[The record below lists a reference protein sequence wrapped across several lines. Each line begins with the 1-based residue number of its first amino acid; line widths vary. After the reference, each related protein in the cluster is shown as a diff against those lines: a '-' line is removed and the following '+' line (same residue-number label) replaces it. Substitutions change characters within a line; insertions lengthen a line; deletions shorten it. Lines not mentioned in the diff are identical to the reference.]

1 MERTLPGKNFLL
13 QPEAGDFN
21 VREHTNSGKAMS
33 TMDVL
38 KCYKGE
44 SYSDKL
50 ESTFSNC
57 VNCSFLRYNCDDV
70 SEQDFSKPVRDQ
82 NIQREKCDNASPHG
96 KALQQGDITRIQ
108 DCPQL
113 LPWAGRQAGRQAP
126 YYAGLVTHS
135 LPYPPFS
142 AF

>member
-1 MERTLPGKNFLL
+1 LERTLPGKNFLL

-57 VNCSFLRYNCDDV
+57 VNCRFYDIIAMMSVNKIF
-70 SEQDFSKPVRDQ
+70 FKPVRDQ

-96 KALQQGDITRIQ
+96 KALPTGTYYQ
-108 DCPQL
+108 DSG
-113 LPWAGRQAGRQAP
+113 LPSAAALGRQAP